1 MAGLAKHIQGLWV
14 ISVAIQVLVCG
25 VLFFKG
31 NYRRL
36 PIFTAYVLSNV
47 CQAAALYVTYNIYGF
62 RTDTAIAIGWSS
74 QGATQLLR
82 VLATTEVIRLILRPY
97 RGIWSLGW
105 RVLAMAF
112 GAVFSVTLID
122 SRRSP
127 LWTIALADRGFH
139 LAFGIALVACLLLVH
154 YYQVPIHPV
163 YKTLLGGFCFYSCTA
178 VMANTVGRILYLKGN
193 GDFGMGWQL
202 VTMGAY
208 MSVLLVWLMALR
220 TPLPQPAQQVPFL
233 EAERAY
239 WELSPQINERLRLLN
254 ERLDNFWHPEA
265 TQS

>member
-1 MAGLAKHIQGLWV
+1 MAGFAKYIQWLWA
-14 ISVAIQVLVCG
+14 ISVALQILVCS

-36 PIFTAYVLSNV
+36 PVFTVYVLSNI

-62 RTDTAIAIGWSS
+62 RTEAGIAISWSF

-97 RGIWSLGW
+97 RGIWGLGW
-105 RVLAMAF
+105 RVLAAAF
-112 GAVFSVTLID
+112 GLVFFVTLID
-122 SRRSP
+122 SRRSL
-127 LWTIALADRGFH
+127 LWIIGLADRGFH

-154 YYQVPIHPV
+154 YYRVPIHPV
-163 YKTLLGGFCFYSCTA
+163 YKALLGGFCFYSCTA
-178 VMANTVGRILYLKGN
+178 ILANTIGRVLFLKGY

-208 MSVLLVWLMALR
+208 MGVLLVWLVALR
-220 TPLPQPAQQVPFL
+220 TPLPQPAQPVTSL
-233 EAERAY
+233 EAERTY
-239 WELSPQINERLRLLN
+239 WELSPRINERLRALN
-254 ERLDNFWHPEA
+254 ERLDNFWKAEA
-265 TQS
+265 THS